1 MTTPRRVGQY
11 PRASP
16 SNAAV
21 GPHHV
26 TTAGSC
32 VRQKRRQHASVR
44 TRSASKSS
52 GWDRSVDDDD
62 DDDGSGDTRWR
73 SCRSWRGSVI
83 LPV

>member
-44 TRSASKSS
+44 TRSASK
-52 GWDRSVDDDD
+52 
-62 DDDGSGDTRWR
+62 
-73 SCRSWRGSVI
+73 
-83 LPV
+83 